1 MQSTTSRW
9 LALVT
14 LNVIGL
20 CVLGLYG
27 PIHAQPPSAQGP
39 FANATELQLEMVNQ
53 LKSLNGLVKEQNAL
67 LKSGNLQVIT
77 VPLDNNRPL
86 KNAPARQ
93 K

>member
-1 MQSTTSRW
+1 MHTTTSRW
-9 LALVT
+9 LALVI

-27 PIHAQPPSAQGP
+27 PTHAQPPSAQGP
-39 FANATELQLEMVNQ
+39 FANTTELQLEIVNQ
-53 LKSLNGLVKEQNAL
+53 LKTLNGLVKEQNTL
-67 LKSGNLQVIT
+67 LKSGNLQVVT

-86 KNAPARQ
+86 KNGPARP